1 MVWAGI
7 CHDVRT
13 QLIIVQGTLN
23 AVKYR
28 DDIIVLSFCPF
39 CNSETLITSFNA
51 QDSLAVLWR
60 CLKIGHTTGLLA
72 RSPDSRSLLRT
83 V

>member
-39 CNSETLITSFNA
+39 CNSETLITSFNMTM
-51 QDSLAVLWR
+51 QDVKWILFV
-60 CLKIGHTTGLLA
+60 KTF
-72 RSPDSRSLLRT
+72 
-83 V
+83 